1 MESRKNLLWIRKNTE
16 SIYMKICNFCT
27 VIVIIVIH
35 SIIFHW
41 NFTQKVVK
49 NSNYFTFNY
58 SHMFKRIFNWI
69 KYSIKVNEWCW
80 SNAINANWNA
90 KSGKWHRFWF
100 HFRKVCDEMSEIF
113 NGETFSTTFR
123 DTDFHPNKNFQ
134 IPTML
139 DNVRFYVSTK
149 CQFNSLYYTLIPN
162 SINLTRFLI
171 FNK

>member
-1 MESRKNLLWIRKNTE
+1 
-16 SIYMKICNFCT
+16 
-27 VIVIIVIH
+27 
-35 SIIFHW
+35 
-41 NFTQKVVK
+41 
-49 NSNYFTFNY
+49 
-58 SHMFKRIFNWI
+58 
-69 KYSIKVNEWCW
+69 
-80 SNAINANWNA
+80 
-90 KSGKWHRFWF
+90 
-100 HFRKVCDEMSEIF
+100 MSEIF

-162 SINLTRFLI
+162 SINLTRFPI